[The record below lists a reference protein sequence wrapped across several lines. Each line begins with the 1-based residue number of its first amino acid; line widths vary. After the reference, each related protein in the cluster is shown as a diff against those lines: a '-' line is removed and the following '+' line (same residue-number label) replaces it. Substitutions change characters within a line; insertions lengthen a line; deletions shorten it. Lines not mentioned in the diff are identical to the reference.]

1 MGNVVTI
8 NLREF
13 EMSLPQP
20 PEPVGSY
27 VSVVQVDNLVY
38 TSGML
43 PIKDGELTT
52 KGKVGVDCSIE
63 DAQEAARL
71 CTLNAMAAIKKH
83 IGGLAHIERIVKVTG
98 YVNAPPEFTQ
108 HPTVINGASDLLA
121 KAFGANGKHVRAAV
135 GVASLPLNAA
145 VEIDFVVQVEV
156 DEEEDEHLEIV

>member
-1 MGNVVTI
+1 
-8 NLREF
+8 
-13 EMSLPQP
+13 
-20 PEPVGSY
+20 
-27 VSVVQVDNLVY
+27 
-38 TSGML
+38 GML